1 MGDIVLEKTQGSMA
15 GARFGSDLQPG
26 GGILARKRR
35 AARRRNARKQLLYVS
50 TCLAGAFLLAGC
62 TDLASSF
69 TSRTTPPR
77 PVRSML
83 EARQDKVVSQT
94 WDFSCGAASLATVLR
109 YQFGDPVTE
118 REIVETML
126 RATDARLVIAR
137 DGFSMLDL
145 KHFAERRGYEADGYG
160 KMSITDLEE
169 MAPVIVPL
177 ELHGFNHFV
186 VFRGRMGDRVLL
198 ADPVFGNRIMSVNEL
213 REDWKTRSG
222 FVVSRRDAPHLAN
235 RLAVNASDFPIAPR
249 PAPALDAA
257 IRLAKA
263 QPEPQAP
270 SETGPVAG
278 AVGPSPAVPPSAPPP
293 QKTSASA
300 PPPVPSPPT
309 TSAAAPPPQK
319 VSATVPNRGRASPQA
334 SAPKTVTD
342 ALLKRGGALLAAG
355 DILGARLAYQRAA
368 EDGDGRAALAMGKT
382 YDPVY
387 LKDAGVFGVHAQP
400 DRAAEWYAKAAALG
414 EHEAS
419 MRLTRLR
426 NGANRIASSN

>member
-1 MGDIVLEKTQGSMA
+1 MG
-15 GARFGSDLQPG
+15 
-26 GGILARKRR
+26 RR
-35 AARRRNARKQLLYVS
+35 SVSAQLLHLS
-50 TCLAGAFLLAGC
+50 TCLAGAVLLTSC
-62 TDLASSF
+62 TDLTSF
-69 TSRTTPPR
+69 VSRATPPR

-94 WDFSCGAASLATVLR
+94 WDFSCGAAALATILR

-126 RATDARLVIAR
+126 RATDARLVLAR

-145 KHFAERRGYEADGYG
+145 KHFAERRGYQADGYG

-177 ELHGFNHFV
+177 ELRGFNHFV

-198 ADPVFGNRIMSVNEL
+198 ADPVFGNRIMSVDEL
-213 REDWKTRSG
+213 QQDWKTKSG

-235 RLAVNASDFPIAPR
+235 RLAVQASDFPIAPR
-249 PAPALDAA
+249 PAPALDTA

-263 QPEPQAP
+263 QPAPQTP

-278 AVGPSPAVPPSAPPP
+278 AVGPPQVPPPPPAPPP
-293 QKTSASA
+293 QKTSAVVPVHGQARA
-300 PPPVPSPPT
+300 PASVP
-309 TSAAAPPPQK
+309 TSI
-319 VSATVPNRGRASPQA
+319 
-334 SAPKTVTD
+334 TD

-368 EDGDGRAALAMGKT
+368 DGGDGRAALAMGKT
-382 YDPVY
+382 YDPTY
-387 LKDAGVFGVHAQP
+387 LKDAGVVGVQAQP
-400 DRAAEWYAKAAALG
+400 DRAADWYAKAAALG
-414 EHEAS
+414 EREAS

-426 NGANRIASSN
+426 GIASRMARSN